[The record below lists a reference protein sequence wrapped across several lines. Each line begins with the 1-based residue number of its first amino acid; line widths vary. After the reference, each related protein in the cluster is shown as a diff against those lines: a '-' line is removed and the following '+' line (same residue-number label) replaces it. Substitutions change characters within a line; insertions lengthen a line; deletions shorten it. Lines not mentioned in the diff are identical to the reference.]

1 MEGISR
7 DGDAESFW
15 LTMALYDATL
25 TMREI
30 YTWTGDTVSAEAMA
44 QRASQLSGIVNTT
57 AWDGDWYCYGM
68 TGTGKSIGSR
78 KNKEGRI
85 HLNAQ
90 SWAIFSGLA
99 GSERTA
105 RTIASVEH
113 YLETPVGP
121 ALLAPPYDLE
131 ADEIGRIARLEPG
144 TFENGAVYQ
153 HAVAFYILALLRAGL
168 AKKAVDL
175 FLRLLP
181 TNPVNHDARRTSEP
195 YCTGNF
201 YCGPDHPRFGQN
213 FFTWFTGN
221 AAWLMRIGFDE
232 LLGVKAGL
240 DGLVI
245 APTVPDSWTSWRVE
259 RTYRGCHY
267 DVLFTRATG
276 IDAMQISVDGQLLA
290 GTVIPPSGKIRT
302 TVTVRLPSAIPGSE
316 KV

>member
-1 MEGISR
+1 
-7 DGDAESFW
+7 
-15 LTMALYDATL
+15 MALYDATL
-25 TMREI
+25 IMKEI
-30 YTWTGDTVSAEAMA
+30 YLWIGDPAAAEAMA
-44 QRASQLSGIVNTT
+44 QRASLLSDIVNTT

-68 TGTGKSIGSR
+68 TGTGKPIGSH
-78 KNKEGRI
+78 KNREGRI

-99 GSERTA
+99 NRERTA
-105 RTIASVEH
+105 QTIAAVDT

-153 HAVAFYILALLRAGL
+153 HAVAFYILALLRAGRPDQ
-168 AKKAVDL
+168 AVNL

-221 AAWLMRIGFDE
+221 AAWLLRIGFDD

-240 DGLVI
+240 DGI
-245 APTVPDSWTSWRVE
+245 IINPNVPHTWDSWRVA
-259 RTYRGCHY
+259 RTYRGCLY
-267 DVLFTRATG
+267 EVQFTRSTTVAQ
-276 IDAMQISVDGQLLA
+276 MQISVDGQPLRGA
-290 GTVIPPSGKIRT
+290 VIPPLTKARAAVEVQI
-302 TVTVRLPSAIPGSE
+302 PSVPAGT
-316 KV
+316 